1 MRRWFGLLLA
11 ALLLSG
17 CGAKFAY
24 NNLSLITPWYVDDYI
39 DLTEQQQVIFDRH
52 LEKLHSWHRQTELPE
67 YRRLFSDLH
76 QHLQQPELDPQLL
89 RTKITKLRGHW
100 DALIQ
105 QASPAVIELSA
116 TLTDAQRDEFFAAL
130 EERNQKRLERADTPV
145 EHKQESLER
154 IEKWMGPLSKQQRTW
169 VERFAAENPDL
180 TEETVAAHRAF
191 QAQLSNLMSQS
202 TMASFPS
209 RVGALLADALGGSQ
223 EGQELN
229 RLREQQLNARVELFQ
244 KLWVSATDNQKRKVR
259 SRLKGYIDDIDD
271 LLEG

>member
-1 MRRWFGLLLA
+1 MRRRFGLLLA

-52 LEKLHSWHRQTELPE
+52 LENLHSWHRQTEWPE

-76 QHLQQPELDPQLL
+76 QHLHRPELDPQLL

-116 TLTDAQRDEFFAAL
+116 TLTDAQREAFFAAL

-191 QAQLSNLMSQS
+191 QAQLSKLMSQS

>member
-1 MRRWFGLLLA
+1 MQRWFGVLLA

-24 NNLSLITPWYVDDYI
+24 NNLNLITPWYVDDYI
-39 DLTEQQQVIFDRH
+39 DLNEQQQVIFDRH
-52 LEKLHSWHRQTELPE
+52 LDELHRWHRQTELPE
-67 YRRLFSDLH
+67 YRQLFTDLH
-76 QHLQQPELDPQLL
+76 QHLQQPQLDPQLL
-89 RTKITKLRGHW
+89 RTKITQLRGHW

-116 TLTDAQRDEFFAAL
+116 TLTDTQREEFFAAL
-130 EERNQKRLERADTPV
+130 EERNQKRLKRADTPE
-145 EHKQESLER
+145 EHKRESIER

-169 VERFAAENPDL
+169 VESFAAENPDL
-180 TEETVAAHRAF
+180 TGETVAAHRAF

-209 RVGALLADALGGSQ
+209 RIGALLADALGGSE
-223 EGQELN
+223 EGQRLN
-229 RLREQQLNARVELFQ
+229 RLRQQQLNARVELFQ
-244 KLWVSATDNQKRKVR
+244 TLWSSATDNQKRKVR

>member
-17 CGAKFAY
+17 CGPKFAY

-52 LEKLHSWHRQTELPE
+52 LENLHSWHRQTELPE

-76 QHLQQPELDPQLL
+76 QHLQQSELDPQLL
-89 RTKITKLRGHW
+89 RIKIIKLRGHW

-105 QASPAVIELSA
+105 QASPAVIELST
-116 TLTDAQRDEFFAAL
+116 TLTDAQREALFAAL
-130 EERNQKRLERADTPV
+130 EERNQKRLKRADTPA
-145 EHKQESLER
+145 EHKQESVER
-154 IEKWMGPLSKQQRTW
+154 IEKWMEPLSKQQRIW
-169 VERFAAENPDL
+169 AEKFATENPDL
-180 TEETVAAHRAF
+180 TVETVAAHRAF
-191 QAQLSNLMSQS
+191 QEQLSDLMSQS
-202 TMASFPS
+202 MMASFPS
-209 RVGALLADALGGSQ
+209 RVGVLLADALGRSN
-223 EGQELN
+223 EGQVLN
-229 RLREQQLNARVELFQ
+229 ALREQQLEARVELFQ
-244 KLWVSATDNQKRKVR
+244 KLWSSATDNQKRKVR